1 MAAVPRIYT
10 HVEGATHM
18 DDGHL
23 VLAVRPGAHDNRV
36 HIDRAVNMFARPS
49 HPRAVPEEC
58 GAGRRGDN
66 VLHEE

>member
-1 MAAVPRIYT
+1 
-10 HVEGATHM
+10 M